1 MLKRASFVTAR
12 FQFISSHIFQARSQI
27 EQRLLA
33 WSFRPSEWKN
43 ATSTN
48 SSYVKFQPDIYVLY

>member
-12 FQFISSHIFQARSQI
+12 FHFISIRIFQARSQI
-27 EQRLLA
+27 EQRPLA
-33 WSFRPSEWKN
+33 WSFRPSAWNN

-48 SSYVKFQPDIYVLY
+48 SSYVKFQPDI